1 MRFERL
7 ELIRFGKFA
16 GSHLDVSE
24 TRPDFH
30 IVAGQNEAGK
40 TTAMAAIEDLLF
52 GFPAR
57 TPYAFRHGYDELRVG
72 AVLESDG
79 ERLVIRRRKGNRDTL
94 LDDTET
100 ATAAG
105 EAMLQRF
112 LGAADRE
119 FFLRMFSL
127 SHDRLAQGG
136 REIAAAE
143 GEVGE
148 TLFAAGAALRG
159 LRARRKGLDSEAA
172 ALWTPRRAKT
182 RRFYQ
187 ASDRFTEV
195 DRALRQ
201 GTKRPEEW
209 KSLRR
214 ERDAAQ
220 SRKKELEEE
229 YRQAAAESR
238 RCSRIRR
245 VLPTV
250 RRLSDLEEELAS
262 LGDAVPLPEDA
273 AARVTESKNEGAR
286 AAAESGIH
294 QQSLEAK
301 RRDRE
306 TVPLDQAVQ
315 ERQSALGALEDT
327 RVKIAQMRLDLPK
340 RQGERDVA
348 LRALRQ
354 AANDFGW
361 EMGAGESLLE
371 RVPSGRQLAG
381 LNGLLQRR
389 GALVEAE
396 RAAETALSD
405 ADRRVDEQ
413 RSRVSAGR
421 RAEEAAR
428 LEAVVRANPAAEDV
442 DVRLRDLHRDRDEL
456 RERVLGLRAGLSPAL
471 PENVSNEAT
480 LRALPAPGAKEA
492 ARSRDRFRDLDE
504 KLEDVRRRLG
514 DARRQLRSDQDRYR
528 NLEQAASG
536 ITRSSLDRVRA
547 DRDGAWDEVRT
558 RLLDESASGSPESL
572 VERFERLAREADA
585 VADRRFEEA
594 EAAGRLAATEA
605 AIRDRE
611 ASIRALVAEE
621 KDFEEDRERLVT
633 TWRSLWEG
641 CPFKPLPPDR
651 MAVWIESRNELASA
665 YQLLGRQE
673 REFTAL
679 QAEEQEIRGRLT
691 SALLPF
697 GVSTP
702 ELDEDPLKV
711 ILRRA
716 EALLQ
721 EERQADRQ
729 EKEAH
734 TALAKAEQER
744 NREQDRLARA
754 RADTAAWNSEW
765 SEALTE
771 AGLDPIAPSEAKA
784 SLLTDMRVSANT
796 VRDIQMN
803 RIATME
809 REIGRF
815 EEMVRGLVSA
825 LAPELADLPA
835 DEAALRLR
843 DRLRGDLDRRK
854 ERREL
859 DQGIAKLEVEI
870 RERQAA
876 KSRSEAEL
884 APLYQLAGTA
894 DREALQAAIERSDR
908 ARGLERE
915 RAELVDRLARE
926 GDGVSLVDVRAEC
939 EGSGPDEA
947 RVREDVAA
955 ARLEESGAE
964 RNRLAERLG
973 ETRKDLEAF
982 ADDDAAARL
991 AANREEALAAVRDT
1005 AERYARVRTAEILLR
1020 WALEK
1025 FRKEKQGPMLRRAGG
1040 LFRTLTGGSFAS
1052 LEVGFDAK
1060 DQLRLEA
1067 VRGDGEKVQVSGLSS
1082 GSEDQLY
1089 LALRVAAIEDYV
1101 KRAPALPFLADDLFV
1116 NFDEERAAA
1125 GFRIL
1130 GDFSRSTQVLF
1141 FTHHEHLV
1149 AIAREVLGQAVSVI
1163 RLEEA

>member
-7 ELIRFGKFA
+7 DLIRFGKFA
-16 GSHLDVSE
+16 GSHLDVSD

-40 TTAMAAIEDLLF
+40 TTAMAAIEHLLF

-79 ERLVIRRRKGNRDTL
+79 ERLVICRRKGNRDTL

-105 EAMLQRF
+105 EAMLLRF

-187 ASDRFTEV
+187 ASDRFTDV

-220 SRKKELEEE
+220 SKKKELEEE

-250 RRLSDLEEELAS
+250 RRLSDLEGEFAS
-262 LGDAVPLPEDA
+262 LGDAVSLPEDA
-273 AARVTESKNEGAR
+273 AARVAESKNEAAR
-286 AAAESGIH
+286 AAAEAGFH

-306 TVPLDQAVQ
+306 AVQ
-315 ERQSALGALEDT
+315 LDPRLRERQSALGDVEA
-327 RVKIAQMRLDLPK
+327 MRLMVEPMRFDLPK
-340 RQGERDVA
+340 RKGERDLD
-348 LRALRQ
+348 LRKLRQ
-354 AANDFGW
+354 AASDLGW
-361 EMGAGESLLE
+361 EIGVDDSLLD
-371 RVPSGRQLAG
+371 RVPSDRQLAD

-389 GALVEAE
+389 GALVEAA

-405 ADRRVDEQ
+405 AARRLDEQ
-413 RSRVSAGR
+413 RSRVSADR

-428 LEAVVRANPAAEDV
+428 LDAVVRGNPAAADFDARLG
-442 DVRLRDLHRDRDEL
+442 DVRRDCDEL
-456 RERVLGLRAGLSPAL
+456 REKVRGLRTGLVPAL
-471 PENVSNEAT
+471 PDDISNEAA
-480 LRALPAPGAKEA
+480 LRGLPAPGAEEV
-492 ARSRDRFRDLDE
+492 ARSRDRFRDLEE
-504 KLEDVRRRLG
+504 KVEEVRRRLG
-514 DARRQLRSDQDRYR
+514 DARGQLRADQERRSD
-528 NLEQAASG
+528 LERAASG
-536 ITRSSLDRVRA
+536 VTRASLDRARA
-547 DRDGAWDEVRT
+547 ERNAAWGEVRT
-558 RLLDESASGSPESL
+558 RLLDESAAGSPEVL
-572 VERFERLAREADA
+572 VERFEELAGEADG
-585 VADRRFEEA
+585 VADRRFKKA
-594 EAAGRLAATEA
+594 EAAGRLAAAEA

-611 ASIRALVAEE
+611 ASLRTLVAEE
-621 KDFEEDRERLVT
+621 KELEEDRERLSAA
-633 TWRSLWEG
+633 WRSLWEG
-641 CPFKPLPPDR
+641 CPFEPLAPDR
-651 MAVWIESRNELASA
+651 MAVWVESRDELASA
-665 YQLLGRQE
+665 YQALGRKE
-673 REFTAL
+673 RELAAL
-679 QAEEQEIRGRLT
+679 HAEEQDIRGQFT

-697 GVSTP
+697 EVSAR
-702 ELDEDPLKV
+702 ELEEDPLRV

-716 EALLQ
+716 EALIRD
-721 EERQADRQ
+721 EREAERQ
-729 EKEAH
+729 EKDAR
-734 TALAKAEQER
+734 ADLAKAEQER
-744 NREQDRLARA
+744 NREHDRLERA
-754 RADTAAWNSEW
+754 RADTEAWESEW
-765 SEALTE
+765 SRALSEAR
-771 AGLDPIAPSEAKA
+771 LDPISPSEARA

-796 VRDIQMN
+796 VRDVQH
-803 RIATME
+803 RIARME
-809 REIGRF
+809 EDIGRF
-815 EEMVRGLVSA
+815 EEMVRGLVSE
-825 LAPELADLPA
+825 LAPELADLPVE
-835 DEAALRLR
+835 EAALRLR
-843 DRLRGDLDRRK
+843 DRLSGDLDRRK

-859 DQGIAKLEVEI
+859 DREIAKLEDAI

-876 KSRSEAEL
+876 GARSEAEL
-884 APLYQLAGTA
+884 APLRELAGTA
-894 DREALQAAIERSDR
+894 DREAFQAAIKRSDR
-908 ARGLERE
+908 RRALERE
-915 RAELVDRLARE
+915 RAELVERLARE
-926 GDGVSLVDVRAEC
+926 ADGLSLVDVRAEC
-939 EGSGPDEA
+939 EGIGPDEA
-947 RVREDVAA
+947 RVREEGAA
-955 ARLEESGAE
+955 SRLEEIGTE
-964 RNRLAERLG
+964 RSRLAERLG

-1005 AERYARVRTAEILLR
+1005 AERYARVRAAEILLR

-1025 FRKEKQGPMLRRAGG
+1025 FREEKQGPMLRRAGE
-1040 LFRTLTGGSFAS
+1040 LFRTLTGGSFDS

-1067 VRGDGEKVQVSGLSS
+1067 VRSDGEKVQVSGLSS

-1130 GDFSRSTQVLF
+1130 GDFAKSTQVLF

-1149 AIAREVLGQAVSVI
+1149 GIAREVLGENVPVI

>member
-1 MRFERL
+1 MRFACL
-7 ELIRFGKFA
+7 DLIRFGRFA
-16 GSHLDVSE
+16 GSHLDIPD

-30 IVAGQNEAGK
+30 IVAGRNEAGK

-57 TPYAFRHGYDELRVG
+57 TPYAFRYGYDELRVG

-79 ERLVIRRRKGNRDTL
+79 ERLVVRRRKGNRDTL
-94 LDDTET
+94 LDKTDT
-100 ATAAG
+100 ATPGG
-105 EAMLQRF
+105 EATLNRF
-112 LGAADRE
+112 LGATDRE

-182 RRFYQ
+182 RRFYR

-214 ERDAAQ
+214 ERDTAQ
-220 SRKKELEEE
+220 RLQQELEED

-250 RRLSDLEEELAS
+250 RRLSDLEEECAS
-262 LGDAVPLPEDA
+262 LGNGVPLPEDA
-273 AARVTESKNEGAR
+273 ASRLAQSKSEAAR
-286 AAAESGIH
+286 AAAEAGFH

-306 TVPLDQAVQ
+306 SVPLDQAFQ
-315 ERQSALGALEDT
+315 ERQSALRELEDI
-327 RVKIAQMRLDLPK
+327 RVKVAQMRLDLPK
-340 RQGERDVA
+340 RKGERDVA

-354 AANDFGW
+354 AASDFGW
-361 EMGAGESLLE
+361 ETGPDESLLE
-371 RVPSGRQLAG
+371 RVPSGRQLAR

-389 GALVEAE
+389 GALIEAE
-396 RAAETALSD
+396 RAAGTALSD
-405 ADRRVDEQ
+405 SERRVNDQ

-428 LEAVVRANPAAEDV
+428 LEAVVRANASAEDC
-442 DVRLRDLHRDRDEL
+442 DVRVRDLRRDREEL
-456 RERVLGLRAGLSPAL
+456 REQVLGLRVGLSPAL

-480 LRALPAPGAKEA
+480 LRALSAPGAQEV

-504 KLEDVRRRLG
+504 KLEDVRRRVA
-514 DARRQLRSDQDRYR
+514 DARRQLRGDQDRYR
-528 NLEQAASG
+528 NLERAASG
-536 ITRSSLDRVRA
+536 ITRSSLDRARA
-547 DRDGAWDEVRT
+547 GRDAVWDEVRT
-558 RLLDESASGSPESL
+558 RLLDKSASGSPESL
-572 VERFERLAREADA
+572 VARFETLTRDADA
-585 VADRRFEEA
+585 VTDRRFEGA
-594 EAAGRLAATEA
+594 EMAGRLAATEA
-605 AIRDRE
+605 AIGDRE
-611 ASIRALVAEE
+611 ASLRALVAEE
-621 KDFEEDRERLVT
+621 NEFDEHRERLAAA
-633 TWRSLWEG
+633 WRSLWDG
-641 CPFKPLPPDR
+641 CPFAPLPPDR
-651 MAVWIESRNELASA
+651 MAVWIERRDELASA
-665 YQLLGRQE
+665 YQLLGRKE
-673 REFTAL
+673 RDLTAL
-679 QAEEQEIRGRLT
+679 QAEEQEIRGQLT

-697 GVSTP
+697 GVSPP
-702 ELDEDPLKV
+702 ELDENPLKV

-721 EERQADRQ
+721 EERHADRQ
-729 EKEAH
+729 EKDAR
-734 TALAKAEQER
+734 AARAKAEQER
-744 NREQDRLARA
+744 SREQDRLARA

-765 SEALTE
+765 SEALIE

-784 SLLTDMRVSANT
+784 SLLTDMREFANT

-809 REIGRF
+809 REIDRF
-815 EEMVRGLVSA
+815 EELVCGLVSA
-825 LAPELADLPA
+825 LAPEIADVPA

-843 DRLRGDLDRRK
+843 DRLSGELDRRK

-859 DQGIAKLEVEI
+859 DREIAKLEDAI

-876 KSRSEAEL
+876 GARSEAEL
-884 APLYQLAGTA
+884 APLYELAGTA

-908 ARGLERE
+908 KRDLERE
-915 RAELVDRLARE
+915 RAELVERLARE
-926 GDGVSLVDVRAEC
+926 ADGLSLSEVRAEC
-939 EGSGPDEA
+939 EGVGHDEA
-947 RVREDVAA
+947 IGREKVAESG
-955 ARLEESGAE
+955 LEEITAE

-973 ETRKDLEAF
+973 ETRKELEAF

-991 AANREEALAAVRDT
+991 AANREEALAAVREA

-1025 FRKEKQGPMLRRAGG
+1025 FRKDKQGPMLRRAGS
-1040 LFRTLTGGSFAS
+1040 LFRILTGGSFVS
-1052 LEVGFDAK
+1052 LEVGFDVK
-1060 DQLRLEA
+1060 DQLRLDA
-1067 VRGDGEKVQVSGLSS
+1067 VRGGGEVVQVSGLSS

-1089 LALRVAAIEDYV
+1089 LALRIAAIEDYV
-1101 KRAPALPFLADDLFV
+1101 KRAPALPFVADDLFV
-1116 NFDEERAAA
+1116 NFDEARAAA

-1130 GDFSRSTQVLF
+1130 GDFAKSTQVLF

-1149 AIAREVLGQAVSVI
+1149 GIAREVLGEDVPVV
-1163 RLEEA
+1163 RLDEA